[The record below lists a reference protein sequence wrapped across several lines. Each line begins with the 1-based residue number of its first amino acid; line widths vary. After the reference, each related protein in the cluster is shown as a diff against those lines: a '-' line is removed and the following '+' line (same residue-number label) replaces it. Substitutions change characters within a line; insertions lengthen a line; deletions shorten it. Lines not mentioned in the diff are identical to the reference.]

1 VEKLFKKVLVA
12 NRGEIAV
19 RIMRTLREMGIGT
32 VAVYSDADGM
42 SLHRLTADEAV
53 NLGDPAPSESYLNI
67 DKIIDAV
74 KKTGAEAIHPGY
86 GFLAEN
92 ADFAKRCGDEKITF
106 IGPPAVAIRDLGDK
120 TVARKMMIK
129 GGVPVIPGMTE
140 PEANPKEIAKEAEKI
155 GYPVMIKAAA
165 GGGGKGM
172 RIVTSKG
179 DIEEAANQAASEAT
193 TAFGN
198 GAIYLEKYIEKP
210 RHIEFQVLADVK
222 GNTVHLFERECSI
235 QRRHQKIIEE
245 TPSTFLTPELRD
257 EMGRAAV
264 SAAKAAGYVNA
275 GTVEFIVDGKGSFY
289 FLEVNTRLQVEHPV
303 TEMVTG
309 LDLVRKQVEIAAGL
323 PLNLKQEE
331 IGASGHAIEA
341 RIYAEDPENSFFPS
355 VGNISFMKE
364 PTGPGVR
371 VDSGIYS
378 GFTVPMEYDPILAK
392 LVVFAGTRG
401 DAIRRMVRA
410 LRDYPILGIKTPI
423 PMMIDI
429 ISSRPFS
436 DGETYTDFIETN
448 FKDWRPSRTDEDA
461 AVAAYIVDEMLRSK
475 RAKRGAVKVGD
486 ASGASIP
493 TPWETLGGWRM
504 V

>member
-1 VEKLFKKVLVA
+1 
-12 NRGEIAV
+12 
-19 RIMRTLREMGIGT
+19 
-32 VAVYSDADGM
+32 
-42 SLHRLTADEAV
+42 
-53 NLGDPAPSESYLNI
+53 
-67 DKIIDAV
+67 
-74 KKTGAEAIHPGY
+74 Y

-92 ADFAKRCGDEKITF
+92 ADFAKRCEEAKIVF
-106 IGPPAVAIRDLGDK
+106 IGPPAGAIRDLGDK
-120 TVARKMMIK
+120 TVARRMMIE

-140 PEANPKEIAKEAEKI
+140 PEADPKEIAKEAEKI
-155 GYPVMIKAAA
+155 GYPVIIKAAA

-172 RIVTSKG
+172 RIVNSKG
-179 DIEEAANQAASEAT
+179 EIEEAANQATSEAK

-198 GAIYLEKYIEKP
+198 GAIYLEKYIERP
-210 RHIEFQVLADVK
+210 RHIEFQVLADK
-222 GNTVHLFERECSI
+222 EGNTVHIFERECSI

-275 GTVEFIVDGKGSFY
+275 GTVEFIVDANGNFY

-323 PLNLKQEE
+323 PLGMKQEE
-331 IGASGHAIEA
+331 IRASGHAIEA

-355 VGNISFMKE
+355 VGNILFMKE

-410 LRDYPILGIKTPI
+410 LKNYPILGIKTPV
-423 PMMIDI
+423 PMIIDI
-429 ISSRPFS
+429 ISSKQFQ
-436 DGETYTDFIETN
+436 DGETYTDFIEAN
-448 FKDWRPSRTDEDA
+448 FKDWRPLRSDADA
-461 AVAAYIVDEMLRSK
+461 AVAAYIIDEMLK
-475 RAKRGAVKVGD
+475 PKRGAVRIGD
-486 ASGASIP
+486 ASEASIP

-504 V
+504 A